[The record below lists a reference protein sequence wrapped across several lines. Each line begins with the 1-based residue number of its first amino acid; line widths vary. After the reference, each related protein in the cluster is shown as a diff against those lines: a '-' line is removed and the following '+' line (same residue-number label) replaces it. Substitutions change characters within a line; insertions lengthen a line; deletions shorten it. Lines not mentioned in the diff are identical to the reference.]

1 MSDNVMREKAF
12 FNAKVTNL
20 ARGQL
25 TCGSI
30 DLWENCGRGIIKQQ
44 TKDYVSPRCK
54 KWKEKKHWKFLLMTA
69 QYKLIIINVHTQTNK
84 SYLKSERC
92 SCLKMC

>member
-12 FNAKVTNL
+12 FNVKVTNL

-30 DLWENCGRGIIKQQ
+30 DLWENCGRGDNQ
-44 TKDYVSPRCK
+44 
-54 KWKEKKHWKFLLMTA
+54 A
-69 QYKLIIINVHTQTNK
+69 TNK
-84 SYLKSERC
+84 GL
-92 SCLKMC
+92 CLSTL